1 MKRQHMMWYAAT
13 LIAVA
18 VTALALGAP
27 ASTVLLALA
36 VLACPVMM
44 MFMMSAGRG
53 HDTDHDGS
61 HQRNTQLSAAE
72 PTKAKTGYAICASV
86 DSPLRCGQR
95 WSG

>member
-1 MKRQHMMWYAAT
+1 MLVQQQIQADRRKDSLVKRQHMMWYAAT

-44 MFMMSAGRG
+44 MFMMSGGRG
-53 HDTDHDGS
+53 HGTDHDAGDT
-61 HQRNTQLSAAE
+61 HETH
-72 PTKAKTGYAICASV
+72 
-86 DSPLRCGQR
+86 SP
-95 WSG
+95 SS